1 MAWLSLLQA
10 YVRAGR
16 KNIAAADVHARAGH
30 PERAE
35 VALARA
41 RTERNE
47 RARAAH
53 PEWADEAP
61 DWPEP

>member
-1 MAWLSLLQA
+1 
-10 YVRAGR
+10 VRAGR

-41 RTERNE
+41 RTERKQYE
-47 RARAAH
+47 RALAAH